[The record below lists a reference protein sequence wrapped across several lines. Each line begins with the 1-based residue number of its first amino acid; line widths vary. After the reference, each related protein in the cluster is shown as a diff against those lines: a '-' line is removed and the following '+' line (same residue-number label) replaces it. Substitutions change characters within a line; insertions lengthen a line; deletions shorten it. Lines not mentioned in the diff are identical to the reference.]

1 MILPALS
8 PLRRRTSVLNPRTE
22 GIKYAGSK
30 LRMLPH
36 IMKMVCS
43 LDDVYTVL
51 DAFSGST
58 RVSQALYQS
67 GRYAVTSNDI
77 AVWSEVFATC
87 YLQAPRREAYYRQL
101 IDRLNALPGHEGWFT
116 LHYAPHDD
124 RTPDEEMRKYPFQ
137 RKNTMRLDSI
147 RECIAEWRAAGTI
160 DVPTERVLLTSLIL
174 ALDVVDSTIG
184 HFSSYLKRWSARS
197 YRDLTLRLPRLCY
210 NECWPA
216 ASVCRSNVF
225 DLHGE
230 WDLAYLDPPYGSANV
245 KMPSSRVR
253 YAAYYHLWKSVVL
266 NDQPTLFGAAGRRED
281 SRDGISASV
290 FEDFHMGTSG
300 RLKAIEAIERLV
312 QQVKA
317 RYILLSYN
325 SSGGRVTREEIQ
337 QMLSENGTLMDVM
350 AVDYAHHNM
359 ANMFRTRKWCCADK
373 GHQEYLFLLRKE

>member
-8 PLRRRTSVLNPRTE
+8 PLRRRNSALNPKTE

-30 LRMLPH
+30 LRMLPY
-36 IMKMVCS
+36 IMKMVGG
-43 LDDVYTVL
+43 LDGVYRVL

-58 RVSQALYQS
+58 RVSQALYQC

-87 YLQAPRREAYYRQL
+87 YLQAPRRPEYYQQL
-101 IDRLNALPGHEGWFT
+101 IDSLNALPGHEGWFT
-116 LHYAPHDD
+116 SHYAPHDGG
-124 RTPDEEMRKYPFQ
+124 EEAGEVRKYPFQ

-147 RECIAEWRAAGTI
+147 RERIAEWRTAGVI
-160 DVPTERVLLTSLIL
+160 DRMTECVLLTSLIL

-197 YRDLTLRLPRLCY
+197 YRDLTLRLPRMCY
-210 NECWPA
+210 DEALPA
-216 ASVCRSNVF
+216 ADVRRCDAF
-225 DLHGE
+225 DLRGE

-266 NDQPTLFGAAGRRED
+266 NDHPALFGAAGRRED
-281 SRDGISASV
+281 SRDTLSASV
-290 FEDFHMGTSG
+290 FEDFRTDDAGHLM
-300 RLKAIEAIERLV
+300 AVEAIERLV
-312 QQVKA
+312 RQINA
-317 RYILLSYN
+317 RYILLSF
-325 SSGGRVTREEIQ
+325 SSGGRVSREELQ
-337 QMLSENGTLMDVM
+337 QMLSENGRLRDVM

-359 ANMFRTRKWCCADK
+359 ANMFQTRKWCCADK
-373 GHQEYLFLLRKE
+373 GHQEYLFLLEKG